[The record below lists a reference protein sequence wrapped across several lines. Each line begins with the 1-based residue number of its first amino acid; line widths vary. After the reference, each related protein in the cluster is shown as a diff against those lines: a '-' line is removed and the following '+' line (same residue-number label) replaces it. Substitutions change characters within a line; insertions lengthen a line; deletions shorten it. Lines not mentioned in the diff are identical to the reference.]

1 MAEPQTLVDIKDDMK
16 AAMKERD
23 KEKVATLR
31 MLISSLNNATIDQG
45 DDLDDEAVVRVLN
58 KEAKKRREAIDAYR
72 DGGREE
78 QAQKEERELEVIK
91 EYLPEQLDDEEVEEM
106 IDEIIEQTGAESPG
120 DMGQVMGQIM
130 PKVKGRYDGSKVKDM
145 VLAKLN

>member
-1 MAEPQTLVDIKDDMK
+1 MAEPQTLTDIKDDMK

-72 DGGREE
+72 EGGREE

-130 PKVKGRYDGSKVKDM
+130 PKVKGRFDGSKVKDM

>member
-1 MAEPQTLVDIKDDMK
+1 MAEPQTLTDIKDDMK
-16 AAMKERD
+16 AAMKDRD
-23 KEKVATLR
+23 KETVATLR

-45 DDLDDEAVVRVLN
+45 DDLDEEAVVRVLN
-58 KEAKKRREAIDAYR
+58 KEAKKRREAIEAYR

-106 IDEIIEQTGAESPG
+106 IDEIIEATGAESPG

-130 PKVKGRYDGSKVKDM
+130 PKVKGRFDGSKVKDM

>member
-1 MAEPQTLVDIKDDMK
+1 MAEPQTLTDIKDDMK
-16 AAMKERD
+16 AAMKDRD
-23 KEKVATLR
+23 KETVATLR

-45 DDLDDEAVVRVLN
+45 DDLDEEAVVRVLN
-58 KEAKKRREAIDAYR
+58 KEAKKRREAIEAYR

-106 IDEIIEQTGAESPG
+106 IDEIIEKTGAESPG

-130 PKVKGRYDGSKVKDM
+130 PKVKGRFDGSKVKDM

>member
-1 MAEPQTLVDIKDDMK
+1 MK

>member
-1 MAEPQTLVDIKDDMK
+1 MAEPQTLTDIKDDMK

-58 KEAKKRREAIDAYR
+58 KEAKKRREAIEAYR

-91 EYLPEQLDDEEVEEM
+91 EYLPEQLDDDEVEAM
-106 IDEIIEQTGAESPG
+106 IDEIIEETGAENAG

-130 PKVKGRYDGSKVKDM
+130 PKVKGRFDGSKVKDM